1 MSNYDI
7 DSFEKLLTRV
17 DATESVIKQL
27 ISVLT
32 PQQKQDFIEKSIN
45 TWSIVESKVSEENKE
60 KLLATKTLAMKLSG
74 INDR

>member
-17 DATESVIKQL
+17 DATESVIRQL

-74 INDR
+74 ITDR

>member
-74 INDR
+74 ITDR

>member
-1 MSNYDI
+1 MSNYNI

-17 DATESVIKQL
+17 DATESVIRQL

-32 PQQKQDFIEKSIN
+32 PQQKTEFIEKSIN
-45 TWSIVESKVSEENKE
+45 TWSLAESKMSEENKE

-74 INDR
+74 ITDH